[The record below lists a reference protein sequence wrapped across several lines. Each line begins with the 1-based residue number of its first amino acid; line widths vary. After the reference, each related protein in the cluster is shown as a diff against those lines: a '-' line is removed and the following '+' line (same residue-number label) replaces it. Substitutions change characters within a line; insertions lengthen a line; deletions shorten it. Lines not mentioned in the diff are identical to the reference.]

1 MSSFFCLRY
10 NLRVNYLR
18 YFLVLFLISSC
29 GGGGGGGAPP
39 VPFAITLAPNS
50 ISINEDSTYSGSLT
64 ATANEVVTLQYTL
77 VNSTSNGSL
86 AFGSD
91 ASINY
96 EPNNNYFGQD
106 EFTYSVTAVEK
117 NITQT
122 STVAIE
128 IIAVND
134 APQISMISKTNLDK
148 NNLIFE
154 SNPEFE
160 ISFLDIDNASEDF
173 VFSARVNQNEV
184 PATFISSSEGLGN
197 LQIDL
202 SNLNNAGYFAVE
214 LVISDGNLSSSDSFS
229 TWLVANKRVVTVAQD
244 DDKSDGFDSGSTT
257 NKDYYVYY
265 LVGGESSLG
274 RTDYLFVAD
283 SLNESSTESSESDLD
298 NFRDALLRS
307 INRLNDSEISEFFQG
322 YFDIIVAEPVNPDGT
337 SLASIET
344 GCYDWDEDVYCIGS
358 NDINTSVFD
367 ALYSNNTLISVLT
380 TISGRGVN
388 LGNTNIQPIGTRTD
402 YILMHELGH
411 AHGEMGD
418 EYLSNDDRDVSAFA
432 DRNVNTTT
440 QSDPSLVK
448 WKHHISDI
456 TNVAG
461 NSFKVCYNWSD
472 GSVGLY
478 DDEDPTTCDCLYNIY
493 DANGNRTGRN
503 PECNQV
509 GLFEG
514 NYYGEF
520 DNYRPKF
527 LTVMQTNTDQ
537 YGEVNAEG
545 FAIGSIQ
552 NQGFVDGDSVEFI
565 TDSNNNRS
573 AFEIDIDVAYDTSK
587 LRLKWYVDGLEDS
600 SKENQTRV
608 EFQRPSDNSVKVYTW
623 RVDDLSGTVKAPDD
637 VLDNE
642 DFYEGLFNTDFYW
655 YDYENERW
663 GRNPAD
669 RSQYDYGY
677 IVGPMGGTWGINWE
691 RW

>member
-1 MSSFFCLRY
+1 M
-10 NLRVNYLR
+10 
-18 YFLVLFLISSC
+18 ISSC
-29 GGGGGGGAPP
+29 GGGGGGGAPQI
-39 VPFAITLAPNS
+39 PFAITLASNS
-50 ISINEDSTYSGSLT
+50 ISIEEDTVYSGSLS
-64 ATANEVVTLQYTL
+64 ATANEAVTLQYAL
-77 VNSTSNGSL
+77 VNSTTNGVL
-86 AFGSD
+86 VFNAD

-96 EPNNNYFGQD
+96 QPNTNYFGQD

-117 NITQT
+117 NVTQT
-122 STVAIE
+122 STVNIE
-128 IIAVND
+128 ISAVND
-134 APQISMISKTNLDK
+134 APQITMASKIDLDK

-154 SNPEFE
+154 SNPIFE
-160 ISFLDIDNASEDF
+160 IYFSDVDSSDENF

-184 PATFISSSEGLGN
+184 PASFTTTGDGLGN

-202 SNLNNAGYFAVE
+202 SNLSTAGYFEVE
-214 LVISDGNLSSSDSFS
+214 LFVSDGNASSSDTFS
-229 TWLVANKRVVTVAQD
+229 TWLIANKRVVTVAQD

-265 LVGGESSLG
+265 LVGGDSSLG

-283 SLNESSTESSESDLD
+283 SLSENSSGSSESDID
-298 NFRDALLRS
+298 SFRDALLRS
-307 INRLNDSEISEFFQG
+307 INRLNDSEIADFFQG

-367 ALYSNNTLISVLT
+367 DLYANNTLISVLT

-402 YILMHELGH
+402 YVLMHELGH
-411 AHGEMGD
+411 AHGGMGD
-418 EYLSNDDRDVSAFA
+418 EYISDDDRDVSAYA

-448 WKHHISDI
+448 WKHHINDL

-461 NSFKVCYNWSD
+461 STFKVCYNWSD

-478 DDEDPTTCDCLYNIY
+478 DDVDPTTCDCLYNIY
-493 DANGNRTGRN
+493 DASGNRTGRN
-503 PECNQV
+503 PQCNQV

-552 NQGFVDGDSVEFI
+552 NQGFVDGDSVGFI
-565 TDSNNNRS
+565 TDNTSTRT
-573 AFEIDIDVAYDTSK
+573 AFEIDIDVAYDSSK
-587 LRLKWYVDGLEDS
+587 LKLKWYVNGVEDIS
-600 SKENQTRV
+600 RENQTNV
-608 EFQRPSDNSVKVYTW
+608 AFDRPSDNSVQVYTW
-623 RVDDLSGTVKAPDD
+623 RVDDLTGSVIAPDD
-637 VLDNE
+637 VTDFD
-642 DFYEGLFNTDFYW
+642 DFYEGLFNSDFYW
-655 YDYENERW
+655 YDYESEQW
-663 GRNPAD
+663 GRNPTD
-669 RSQYDYGY
+669 RTQYDYGY
-677 IVGPMGGTWGINWE
+677 VVGPMGGTWGINWE

>member
-1 MSSFFCLRY
+1 M
-10 NLRVNYLR
+10 
-18 YFLVLFLISSC
+18 ISSC
-29 GGGGGGGAPP
+29 GGGGGGGAPQI
-39 VPFAITLAPNS
+39 PFALTLASNS
-50 ISINEDSTYSGSLT
+50 ISIDEDTVYSGSLS
-64 ATANEVVTLQYTL
+64 ATANEAVTLQYAL
-77 VNSTSNGSL
+77 VNSTTNGVL
-86 AFGSD
+86 VFNAD
-91 ASINY
+91 ASIRY
-96 EPNNNYFGQD
+96 QPNSNYFGQD

-117 NITQT
+117 NVTQT
-122 STVAIE
+122 STVNIE
-128 IIAVND
+128 ISAVND
-134 APQISMISKTNLDK
+134 APQITMASKIDLDK

-154 SNPEFE
+154 TNPIFE
-160 ISFLDIDNASEDF
+160 IYFSDVDSSDENF

-184 PATFISSSEGLGN
+184 PASFTTTGDGLGN

-202 SNLNNAGYFAVE
+202 SNLSTAGYFEVE
-214 LVISDGNLSSSDSFS
+214 LFVSDGNASSSDTFS
-229 TWLVANKRVVTVAQD
+229 TWLIANKRVVTVAQD

-265 LVGGESSLG
+265 LVGGDSSLG

-283 SLNESSTESSESDLD
+283 SLSENSSGSSESDID
-298 NFRDALLRS
+298 SFRDALLRS
-307 INRLNDSEISEFFQG
+307 INRLNDSEIADFFQG

-367 ALYSNNTLISVLT
+367 DLYANNTLISVLT

-402 YILMHELGH
+402 YVLMHELGH
-411 AHGEMGD
+411 AHGGMGD
-418 EYLSNDDRDVSAFA
+418 EYISDDDRDVSAYA

-448 WKHHISDI
+448 WKHHINDL

-461 NSFKVCYNWSD
+461 STFKVCYNWSD

-478 DDEDPTTCDCLYNIY
+478 DDVDPTTCDCLYNIY
-493 DANGNRTGRN
+493 DASGNRTGRN
-503 PECNQV
+503 PQCNQV

-552 NQGFVDGDSVEFI
+552 NQGFVDGDSVGFI
-565 TDSNNNRS
+565 TDNTSTRT
-573 AFEIDIDVAYDTSK
+573 AFEIDIDVAYDSSK
-587 LRLKWYVDGLEDS
+587 LKLKWYVNGVEDIS
-600 SKENQTRV
+600 RENQTNV
-608 EFQRPSDNSVKVYTW
+608 AFDRPPDNSVQVYTW
-623 RVDDLSGTVKAPDD
+623 RVDDLTGSVIAPDD
-637 VLDNE
+637 VTDFD
-642 DFYEGLFNTDFYW
+642 DFYEGLFNSDFYW
-655 YDYENERW
+655 YDYESEQW
-663 GRNPAD
+663 GRNPTD
-669 RSQYDYGY
+669 RTQYDYGY
-677 IVGPMGGTWGINWE
+677 VVGPMGGTWGINWE

>member
-1 MSSFFCLRY
+1 M
-10 NLRVNYLR
+10 
-18 YFLVLFLISSC
+18 ISSC
-29 GGGGGGGAPP
+29 GGGGGGGAPQI
-39 VPFAITLAPNS
+39 PFAITLASNS
-50 ISINEDSTYSGSLT
+50 ISIDEDTVYSGSLS
-64 ATANEVVTLQYTL
+64 ATANEAVTLQYAL
-77 VNSTSNGSL
+77 VNSTTNGVL
-86 AFGSD
+86 VFNAD

-96 EPNNNYFGQD
+96 QPNTNYFGQD

-117 NITQT
+117 NVTQT
-122 STVAIE
+122 STVNIE
-128 IIAVND
+128 ISAVND
-134 APQISMISKTNLDK
+134 APQITMASKIDLDK

-154 SNPEFE
+154 SNPIFE
-160 ISFLDIDNASEDF
+160 IYFSDVDSSDENF

-184 PATFISSSEGLGN
+184 PASFTTTGDGLGN

-202 SNLNNAGYFAVE
+202 SNLSTAGYFEVE
-214 LVISDGNLSSSDSFS
+214 LFVSDGSASSSDTFS
-229 TWLVANKRVVTVAQD
+229 TWLIANKRVVTVAQD

-265 LVGGESSLG
+265 LVGGDSSLG

-283 SLNESSTESSESDLD
+283 SLSENSSGSSESDID
-298 NFRDALLRS
+298 SFRDALLRS
-307 INRLNDSEISEFFQG
+307 INRLNDSEIADFFQG

-367 ALYSNNTLISVLT
+367 DLYSNNTLISVLT

-402 YILMHELGH
+402 YVLMHELGH
-411 AHGEMGD
+411 AHGGMGD
-418 EYLSNDDRDVSAFA
+418 EYISDDDRDVSAYA

-448 WKHHISDI
+448 WKHHINDL

-461 NSFKVCYNWSD
+461 STFKVCYNWSD

-478 DDEDPTTCDCLYNIY
+478 DDVDPTTCDCLYNIY
-493 DANGNRTGRN
+493 DASGNRTGRN
-503 PECNQV
+503 PQCNQV

-552 NQGFVDGDSVEFI
+552 NQGFVDGDSVGFI
-565 TDSNNNRS
+565 TDNTSTRT
-573 AFEIDIDVAYDTSK
+573 AFEIDIDVAYDSSK
-587 LRLKWYVDGLEDS
+587 LKLKWYVNGVEDIS
-600 SKENQTRV
+600 RENQTNV
-608 EFQRPSDNSVKVYTW
+608 AFDRPSDNSVQVYTW
-623 RVDDLSGTVKAPDD
+623 RVDDLTGSVIAPDD
-637 VLDNE
+637 VTDFD
-642 DFYEGLFNTDFYW
+642 DFYEGLFNSDFYW
-655 YDYENERW
+655 YDYESEQW
-663 GRNPAD
+663 GRNPID
-669 RSQYDYGY
+669 RTQYDYGY
-677 IVGPMGGTWGINWE
+677 VVGPMGGTWGINWE

>member
-418 EYLSNDDRDVSAFA
+418 EYLSDDDRDVSAFA

>member
-1 MSSFFCLRY
+1 M
-10 NLRVNYLR
+10 
-18 YFLVLFLISSC
+18 ISSC
-29 GGGGGGGAPP
+29 GGGGGGGAPQI
-39 VPFAITLAPNS
+39 PFAITLASNS
-50 ISINEDSTYSGSLT
+50 ISIDEDTVYSGSLS
-64 ATANEVVTLQYTL
+64 ATANEAVTLQYAL
-77 VNSTSNGSL
+77 VNSTTNGVL
-86 AFGSD
+86 VFNAD

-96 EPNNNYFGQD
+96 QPNTDYFGQD

-117 NITQT
+117 NVTQT
-122 STVAIE
+122 STVNIE
-128 IIAVND
+128 ISAVND
-134 APQISMISKTNLDK
+134 APQITMASKIDLDK

-154 SNPEFE
+154 SNPIFE
-160 ISFLDIDNASEDF
+160 IYFSDVDSSDENF

-184 PATFISSSEGLGN
+184 PASFTTTGDGLGN

-202 SNLNNAGYFAVE
+202 SNLSTAGYFEVE
-214 LVISDGNLSSSDSFS
+214 LFVSDGNASSSDTFS
-229 TWLVANKRVVTVAQD
+229 TWLIANKRVVTVAQD

-265 LVGGESSLG
+265 LVGGDSSLG

-283 SLNESSTESSESDLD
+283 SLNENSSGGTESDLD

-307 INRLNDSEISEFFQG
+307 INRLNDSEIADFFQG

-367 ALYSNNTLISVLT
+367 DLYANNTLISVLT

-402 YILMHELGH
+402 YVLMHELGH
-411 AHGEMGD
+411 AHGGMGD
-418 EYLSNDDRDVSAFA
+418 EYISDDDRDVSAYA

-448 WKHHISDI
+448 WKHHINDL

-461 NSFKVCYNWSD
+461 STFKVCYNWSD

-478 DDEDPTTCDCLYNIY
+478 GDVDPTTCDCLYNIY
-493 DANGNRTGRN
+493 DASGNRTGRN
-503 PECNQV
+503 PQCNQV

-552 NQGFVDGDSVEFI
+552 NQGFVDGDSVGFI
-565 TDSNNNRS
+565 TDNTSTRT
-573 AFEIDIDVAYDTSK
+573 AFEIDIDVAYDSSK
-587 LRLKWYVDGLEDS
+587 LKLKWYVNGVEDIS
-600 SKENQTRV
+600 RENQTNV
-608 EFQRPSDNSVKVYTW
+608 AFDRPSDNSVQVYTW
-623 RVDDLSGTVKAPDD
+623 RVDDLTGSVIAPDD
-637 VLDNE
+637 VTDFD
-642 DFYEGLFNTDFYW
+642 DFYEGLFNSDFYW
-655 YDYENERW
+655 YDYESEQW
-663 GRNPAD
+663 GRNPTD
-669 RSQYDYGY
+669 RTQYDYGY
-677 IVGPMGGTWGINWE
+677 VVGPMGGTWGINWE

>member
-1 MSSFFCLRY
+1 M
-10 NLRVNYLR
+10 
-18 YFLVLFLISSC
+18 ISSC

-86 AFGSD
+86 AFGAD

-214 LVISDGNLSSSDSFS
+214 LIISDGNLSSSDSFS
-229 TWLVANKRVVTVAQD
+229 TWLIANKRVVTVAQD

-418 EYLSNDDRDVSAFA
+418 EYLSDDDRDVSAFA

>member
-1 MSSFFCLRY
+1 M
-10 NLRVNYLR
+10 
-18 YFLVLFLISSC
+18 ISSC
-29 GGGGGGGAPP
+29 GGGGGGGAPQI
-39 VPFAITLAPNS
+39 PFAITLASNS
-50 ISINEDSTYSGSLT
+50 ISIDEDTVYSGSLS
-64 ATANEVVTLQYTL
+64 ATANEAVTLQYAL
-77 VNSTSNGSL
+77 VNSTTNGVL
-86 AFGSD
+86 VFNAD
-91 ASINY
+91 ASIRY
-96 EPNNNYFGQD
+96 QPNSNYFGQD

-117 NITQT
+117 NVTQT
-122 STVAIE
+122 STVNIE
-128 IIAVND
+128 ISAVND
-134 APQISMISKTNLDK
+134 APQITMASKIDLDK

-154 SNPEFE
+154 SNPIFE
-160 ISFLDIDNASEDF
+160 IYFSDVDSSDENF

-184 PATFISSSEGLGN
+184 PASFTTTGDGLGN

-202 SNLNNAGYFAVE
+202 SNLSTAGYFEVE
-214 LVISDGNLSSSDSFS
+214 LFVSDGSASSSDTFS
-229 TWLVANKRVVTVAQD
+229 TWLIANKRVVTVAQD

-265 LVGGESSLG
+265 LVGGDSSLG

-283 SLNESSTESSESDLD
+283 SLSENSSGSSESDLD

-307 INRLNDSEISEFFQG
+307 INRLNDSEIADFFQG

-367 ALYSNNTLISVLT
+367 DLYANNTLISVLT

-402 YILMHELGH
+402 YVLMHELGH
-411 AHGEMGD
+411 AHGGMGD
-418 EYLSNDDRDVSAFA
+418 EYISDDDRDVSAYA

-448 WKHHISDI
+448 WKHHINDL

-461 NSFKVCYNWSD
+461 STFKVCYNWSD

-478 DDEDPTTCDCLYNIY
+478 DDVDPTTCDCLYNIY
-493 DANGNRTGRN
+493 DASGNRTGRN
-503 PECNQV
+503 PQCNQV

-552 NQGFVDGDSVEFI
+552 NQGFVDGDSVGFI
-565 TDSNNNRS
+565 TDNTSTRT
-573 AFEIDIDVAYDTSK
+573 AFEIDIDVAYDSSK
-587 LRLKWYVDGLEDS
+587 LKLKWYVNGVEDIS
-600 SKENQTRV
+600 RENQTNV
-608 EFQRPSDNSVKVYTW
+608 AFDRPPDNSVQVYTW
-623 RVDDLSGTVKAPDD
+623 RVDDLTGSVIAPDD
-637 VLDNE
+637 VTDFD
-642 DFYEGLFNTDFYW
+642 DFYEGLFNSDFYW
-655 YDYENERW
+655 YDYESEQW
-663 GRNPAD
+663 GRNPTD
-669 RSQYDYGY
+669 RTQYDYGY
-677 IVGPMGGTWGINWE
+677 VVGPMGGTWGINWE

>member
-1 MSSFFCLRY
+1 M
-10 NLRVNYLR
+10 
-18 YFLVLFLISSC
+18 ISSC
-29 GGGGGGGAPP
+29 GGGGGGGAPQI
-39 VPFAITLAPNS
+39 PFAITLASNS
-50 ISINEDSTYSGSLT
+50 ISIDEDTVYSGSLS
-64 ATANEVVTLQYTL
+64 ATANEAVTLQYAL
-77 VNSTSNGSL
+77 VNSTTNGVL
-86 AFGSD
+86 VFNAD
-91 ASINY
+91 ASIRY
-96 EPNNNYFGQD
+96 QPNSNYFGQD

-117 NITQT
+117 NVTQT
-122 STVAIE
+122 STVNIE
-128 IIAVND
+128 ISAVND
-134 APQISMISKTNLDK
+134 APQITMASKIDLDK

-154 SNPEFE
+154 TNPIFE
-160 ISFLDIDNASEDF
+160 IYFSDVDSSDENF

-184 PATFISSSEGLGN
+184 PASFTTTGDGLGN

-202 SNLNNAGYFAVE
+202 SNLSTAGYFEVE
-214 LVISDGNLSSSDSFS
+214 LFVSDGSASSSDTFS
-229 TWLVANKRVVTVAQD
+229 TWLIANKRVVTVAQD

-265 LVGGESSLG
+265 LVGGDSSLG

-283 SLNESSTESSESDLD
+283 SLSKNSSGSSESDLD

-307 INRLNDSEISEFFQG
+307 INRLNDSEIADFFQG

-367 ALYSNNTLISVLT
+367 DLYANNTLISVLT

-402 YILMHELGH
+402 YVLMHELGH
-411 AHGEMGD
+411 AHGGMGD
-418 EYLSNDDRDVSAFA
+418 EYISDDDRDVSAYA

-448 WKHHISDI
+448 WKHHINDL

-461 NSFKVCYNWSD
+461 STFKVCYNWSD

-478 DDEDPTTCDCLYNIY
+478 DDVDPTTCDCLYNIY
-493 DANGNRTGRN
+493 DASGNRTGRN
-503 PECNQV
+503 PQCNQV

-552 NQGFVDGDSVEFI
+552 NQGFVDGDSVDFI
-565 TDSNNNRS
+565 TDNTSTRT
-573 AFEIDIDVAYDTSK
+573 AFEIDIDVAYDSSK
-587 LRLKWYVDGLEDS
+587 LKLKWYVNGVEDIS
-600 SKENQTRV
+600 RENQTNV
-608 EFQRPSDNSVKVYTW
+608 AFDRPPDNSVQVYTW
-623 RVDDLSGTVKAPDD
+623 RVDDLTGSVIAPDD
-637 VLDNE
+637 VTDFD
-642 DFYEGLFNTDFYW
+642 DFYEGLFNSDFYW
-655 YDYENERW
+655 YDYESEQW
-663 GRNPAD
+663 GRNPTD
-669 RSQYDYGY
+669 RTQYDYGY
-677 IVGPMGGTWGINWE
+677 VVGPMGGTWGINWE

>member
-1 MSSFFCLRY
+1 
-10 NLRVNYLR
+10 
-18 YFLVLFLISSC
+18 
-29 GGGGGGGAPP
+29 
-39 VPFAITLAPNS
+39 
-50 ISINEDSTYSGSLT
+50 
-64 ATANEVVTLQYTL
+64 
-77 VNSTSNGSL
+77 
-86 AFGSD
+86 
-91 ASINY
+91 
-96 EPNNNYFGQD
+96 
-106 EFTYSVTAVEK
+106 
-117 NITQT
+117 
-122 STVAIE
+122 
-128 IIAVND
+128 
-134 APQISMISKTNLDK
+134 MI
-148 NNLIFE
+148 
-154 SNPEFE
+154 
-160 ISFLDIDNASEDF
+160 
-173 VFSARVNQNEV
+173 
-184 PATFISSSEGLGN
+184 
-197 LQIDL
+197 
-202 SNLNNAGYFAVE
+202 
-214 LVISDGNLSSSDSFS
+214 
-229 TWLVANKRVVTVAQD
+229 ANKRVVTVAQD

-265 LVGGESSLG
+265 LLGGESSLG

-418 EYLSNDDRDVSAFA
+418 EYLSDDDRDVSAFA

>member
-1 MSSFFCLRY
+1 M
-10 NLRVNYLR
+10 
-18 YFLVLFLISSC
+18 ISSC
-29 GGGGGGGAPP
+29 GGGGGGSAPQI
-39 VPFAITLAPNS
+39 PFAITLASNS
-50 ISINEDSTYSGSLT
+50 ISIDEDTVYSGSLS
-64 ATANEVVTLQYTL
+64 ATANEAVTLQYAL
-77 VNSTSNGSL
+77 VNSTTNGVL
-86 AFGSD
+86 VFNAD
-91 ASINY
+91 ASIRY
-96 EPNNNYFGQD
+96 QPNSNYFGQD

-117 NITQT
+117 NVTQT
-122 STVAIE
+122 STVNIE
-128 IIAVND
+128 ISAVND
-134 APQISMISKTNLDK
+134 APQITMASKIDLDK

-154 SNPEFE
+154 SNPIFE
-160 ISFLDIDNASEDF
+160 IYFSDVDSSDENF

-184 PATFISSSEGLGN
+184 PASFTTTGDGLGN

-202 SNLNNAGYFAVE
+202 SNLSTAGYFEVE
-214 LVISDGNLSSSDSFS
+214 LFVSDGNASSSDTFS
-229 TWLVANKRVVTVAQD
+229 TWLIANKRVVTVAQD

-265 LVGGESSLG
+265 LVGGDSSLG

-283 SLNESSTESSESDLD
+283 SLSENSSGSSESDLD

-307 INRLNDSEISEFFQG
+307 INRLNDSEIADFFQG

-367 ALYSNNTLISVLT
+367 DLYANNTLISVLT

-402 YILMHELGH
+402 YVLMHELGH
-411 AHGEMGD
+411 AHGGMGD
-418 EYLSNDDRDVSAFA
+418 EYISDDDRDVSAYA

-448 WKHHISDI
+448 WKHHINDL

-461 NSFKVCYNWSD
+461 STFKVCYNWSD

-478 DDEDPTTCDCLYNIY
+478 DDVDPTTCDCLYNIY
-493 DANGNRTGRN
+493 DASGNRTGRN
-503 PECNQV
+503 PQCNQV

-565 TDSNNNRS
+565 TDTNNNRS